1 MIRKKLI
8 RYDWIVLSEL
18 PVVITLQVLYALM
31 DLKSLKDN
39 PRYIIEPISRFKDT
53 SAFLI
58 NPLAL
63 IMNKGRHTDDDIYL
77 YLELAALR
85 QYANYKENGDLS
97 LTTHYTKHLYDL
109 DKLRANT
116 MLSVTNEGKITFKY
130 EEE

>member
-1 MIRKKLI
+1 MI

-18 PVVITLQVLYALM
+18 PISITLKVIYALTNIKAM
-31 DLKSLKDN
+31 KEN
-39 PRYIIEPISRFKDT
+39 PRYILEVISRFKDT
-53 SAFLI
+53 SAYLI
-58 NPLAL
+58 NPMGL